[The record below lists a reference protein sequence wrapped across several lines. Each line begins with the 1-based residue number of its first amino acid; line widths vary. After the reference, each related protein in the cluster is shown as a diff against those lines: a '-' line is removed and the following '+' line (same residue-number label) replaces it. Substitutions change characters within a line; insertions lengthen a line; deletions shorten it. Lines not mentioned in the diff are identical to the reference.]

1 MTKLIEDESKH
12 RVYTKSRRIGHIT
25 SLLAMLSLAHHAA
38 RYGTASLNSEKCV
51 LLGFLLLAWFFFL
64 PVILFI
70 GDPKY
75 YGKQMKDMMTMQR
88 WMIYYISPAVFI
100 VAFTWL
106 AFTSWSS

>member
-1 MTKLIEDESKH
+1 M
-12 RVYTKSRRIGHIT
+12 T

-38 RYGTASLNSEKCV
+38 RHGTASLNSEKCI
-51 LLGFLLLAWFFFL
+51 LLGFLLFGWFFVL
-64 PVILFI
+64 PVTLFM

-75 YGKQMKDMMTMQR
+75 FGKQMKDMATMQR
-88 WMIYYISPAVFI
+88 WMIYYISPAVLI